1 MKFKQVSRKLISDIV
16 QFSLKISIIGKII
29 DFLAYERWR
38 QRRRLAEQK
47 LKSLGLYPS
56 EVVKGPFKGMKYD
69 ERWASNKF
77 EKIFGIYESYLHP
90 VIEKICNKPY
100 SEIINVGCA
109 EGYYVIGFALR
120 MPNAIIY
127 GYDIQENLIK
137 DCLELAKLNNV
148 ADRIKTGF
156 FCSPE
161 TLQSITIRSNA
172 LVFSDCEGY
181 ELELLD
187 PEKAPM
193 LKDADILV
201 EVHSF
206 TNRSIPKILQ
216 DRFSKTHNLTVIQT
230 ETIKYADYP
239 VLKNLSFP
247 EIYALTNEERCEI
260 MEWFYFEKK
269 TKE

>member
-1 MKFKQVSRKLISDIV
+1 MKFKQILRHFFSDIV
-16 QFSLKISIIGKII
+16 QFGLKFGIIRRFI

-38 QRRRLAEQK
+38 QRRRLAEEK
-47 LKSLGLYPS
+47 LKSLGLYPN
-56 EVVKGPFKGMKYD
+56 EVVSGPFKGMKYD

-90 VIEKICNKPY
+90 VIEKICKKQY
-100 SEIINVGCA
+100 SEIIDVGCA

-120 MPNAIIY
+120 MPNSIIY
-127 GYDIQENLIK
+127 GFDIQENLIK

-148 ADRIKTGF
+148 AGQIKTGS

-161 TLQSITIRSNA
+161 TLQSIPIRSKA

-181 ELELLD
+181 ELELLN
-187 PEKAPM
+187 PEKSPM

-230 ETIKYADYP
+230 EAIKFADYP

-269 TKE
+269 